1 MQLKQKINI
10 ALINKEEYG
19 WIGRTRLAGKC
30 FDSVVRLLSGVFQ
43 YFMYIYVESVEVFL
57 CFVFFRYDL
66 LFYGYNETISFALSV
81 QLDSQLKS

>member
-10 ALINKEEYG
+10 ALISKEEYG

-30 FDSVVRLLSGVFQ
+30 SDSVVRLH
-43 YFMYIYVESVEVFL
+43 IYVESVEVFL
-57 CFVFFRYDL
+57 CFVFFRYGL

>member
-30 FDSVVRLLSGVFQ
+30 SDSVVRLLSGVFP
-43 YFMYIYVESVEVFL
+43 YFMYIYVESV
-57 CFVFFRYDL
+57 
-66 LFYGYNETISFALSV
+66 
-81 QLDSQLKS
+81 